1 VSGPETVGGG
11 CEAALMGCS
20 RRCRE
25 AKSSSCRCQCGGAG
39 HGGGTVEDMPELNDR
54 QFPEQFHVTTPANA
68 EAIRAGGFALGGGGG
83 YGKPTTN
90 AGPGIYTASRHAAER
105 WAGDMVSYNPSAE
118 LRTLP
123 VAHDPEARI
132 HTYTTF
138 RDLPRGFRDVP
149 VEEHLA
155 SHPDI
160 AAHYT
165 PPQRFGDPV
174 ESLAHA
180 TRKAGYDALHVDRG
194 NTDET
199 VWFDPKRLRLR

>member
-1 VSGPETVGGG
+1 
-11 CEAALMGCS
+11 
-20 RRCRE
+20 
-25 AKSSSCRCQCGGAG
+25 
-39 HGGGTVEDMPELNDR
+39 MPELNGR
-54 QFPEQFHVTTPANA
+54 QFPGQYHVTTPANEA
-68 EAIRAGGFALGGGGG
+68 AIRQSGFALGHVGG

-90 AGPGIYTASRHAAER
+90 AGPGIYTASRNAAHS
-105 WAGDMVSYNPSAE
+105 WAENMASYNPSAE